1 MVTARIKA
9 IRKDV
14 SVTGGA
20 LIPQR
25 QRLVMQQQVRDR
37 PRRSP
42 MIAPIMADGKPLGI
56 EHKASGADERKCN
69 ALSAGILNR

>member
-1 MVTARIKA
+1 
-9 IRKDV
+9 
-14 SVTGGA
+14 
-20 LIPQR
+20 
-25 QRLVMQQQVRDR
+25 MQQQVRDR

-42 MIAPIMADGKPLGI
+42 KIAPIMADGKPLGI

>member
-20 LIPQR
+20 LIRQR
-25 QRLVMQQQVRDR
+25 QRLVMQLRDR